1 MSRGQDFSPSPTA
14 LLGEMRL
21 WLFLVR
27 VASGASG
34 ALLADDECWTS
45 TPSTSEDC
53 ALSALQHRS
62 WTSAASASAELQN
75 TSASASSSAE
85 LRIYQWNPHWQCF
98 YQKTHSTCKERGKA
112 LLNRGLRNMQIDFA
126 NVIELVDPSYRP
138 PGGFQMLKATCNSK
152 ENALL
157 IYDASK
163 WKPSNRGGSRVSGCM
178 TRKDRAFNVQM
189 FESVGGSPLSQ
200 VVVVGAHYPHYIN
213 VPRLRDSLA
222 QVTHSTGVKN
232 VIFIA
237 DTNQENGDSTDVA
250 RALGMPMAHAI
261 RSSPLFVSCCHQV
274 NEGFVWKFDRIISNF
289 GRMTDAGV
297 FEVPSW
303 AAPSMHRAVHA
314 KIQLS

>member
-1 MSRGQDFSPSPTA
+1 
-14 LLGEMRL
+14 MRL
-21 WLFLVR
+21 WLLLVVLD
-27 VASGASG
+27 VACG
-34 ALLADDECWTS
+34 ALEDDECWTS
-45 TPSTSEDC
+45 PKDC
-53 ALSALQHRS
+53 AVSALQHRS
-62 WTSAASASAELQN
+62 WSSSSAASASAELQN
-75 TSASASSSAE
+75 TSASVNAE

-98 YQKTHSTCKERGKA
+98 YQNTHSKCKERGKA

-157 IYDASK
+157 IYDSSK
-163 WKPSNRGGSRVSGCM
+163 WKPSSKGGSRVSGCI

-189 FESVGGSPLSQ
+189 FESVRGSPLSQ

-222 QVTHSTGVKN
+222 QVMHSTGVKN
-232 VIFIA
+232 VIFIG
-237 DTNQENGDSTDVA
+237 DTNQENGDSMDVA
-250 RALGMPMAHAI
+250 RALGMPMAHSI
-261 RSSPLFVSCCHQV
+261 RSSPLFVSCCHKV
-274 NEGFVWKFDRIISNF
+274 NDGFVWKFDRIITNF